1 MKKRYIIFNT
11 LILICSLFLFLI
23 VSLVSITQINK
34 RNMEGE
40 IKNYLRI
47 VENGYDGTNMEEIGD
62 NVYSANNKLRITFI
76 SQEGIVLYD
85 NKKRCIVIIN

>member
-76 SQEGIVLYD
+76 SQEGIV
-85 NKKRCIVIIN
+85 CFM

>member
-47 VENGYDGTNMEEIGD
+47 VENGYDPVYGEYPAEKDEDEEEYFLKSLSVSPISISSGISFKNEDGD
-62 NVYSANNKLRITFI
+62 
-76 SQEGIVLYD
+76 G
-85 NKKRCIVIIN
+85 

>member
-11 LILICSLFLFLI
+11 LILICSLFIFLI

-47 VENGYDGTNMEEIGD
+47 VENGYDGTNMEYCKPFYMQFNYGE
-62 NVYSANNKLRITFI
+62 LW
-76 SQEGIVLYD
+76 IVQL
-85 NKKRCIVIIN
+85 